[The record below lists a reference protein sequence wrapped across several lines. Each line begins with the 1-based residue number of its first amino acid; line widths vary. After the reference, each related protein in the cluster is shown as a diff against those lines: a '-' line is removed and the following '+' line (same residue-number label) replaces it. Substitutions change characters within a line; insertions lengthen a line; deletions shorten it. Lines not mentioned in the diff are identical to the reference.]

1 MAEPLPVDYLQP
13 DEQMLDDALRH
24 PASIVDDVLAAFVG
38 LGLLIGGLLFWTLGF
53 QPRFFLP
60 IAVPAMSAL
69 TVLFVAF
76 VVARWW
82 RVQTSRY
89 VITPE
94 RVYKTYGRFRFFLMQ
109 TTYDKVTDL
118 HVKQSLWGRLGGFGT
133 VRVETAGAG
142 VVFEGVREPFAF
154 KQHIETA
161 RAAFIAHLVGTHQ
174 VTSKRTSK
182 KEAAPEPKPE
192 QIWSGKPEVASMLG
206 GMVGGVLSLVA
217 GGLLMLSLPFLGF
230 QAYVMAGTLAVI
242 GLLTAASVYVRFRY
256 TDYHVQ
262 SRGVVV
268 TSGWLS
274 RRRVETRYEK
284 VTDVMVYQNLLG
296 RLLGYGN
303 ITINTAGSN
312 QAPVQFHGLGD
323 PERIKDLIDEAR
335 RS

>member
-13 DEQMLDDALRH
+13 DEAMLEDALRH
-24 PASIVDDVLAAFVG
+24 PASIADDVLWALFVF
-38 LGLLIGGLLFWTLGF
+38 GLLCSGLLFWTLGF

-69 TVLFVAF
+69 LVSLAAF
-76 VVARWW
+76 LLVRWW

-94 RVYKTYGRFRFFLMQ
+94 RVYKTHGRIRFFLLQ

-154 KQHIETA
+154 KQHVESA
-161 RAAFIAHLVGTHQ
+161 RSDFIAHLVGTHTKTKGA
-174 VTSKRTSK
+174 VKDREP
-182 KEAAPEPKPE
+182 EAKPE
-192 QIWSGKPEVASMLG
+192 AIWSGKPQVASMLG
-206 GMVGGVLSLVA
+206 GMVGAVVMLVA
-217 GGLLMLSLPFLGF
+217 GGALMLSVPFLGA
-230 QAYVMAGTLAVI
+230 QGYIMAGTLAVVGVAT
-242 GLLTAASVYVRFRY
+242 GLGVYIRFRY

-274 RRRVETRYEK
+274 RKRVETRYEK

-312 QAPVQFHGLGD
+312 QAPVQFQGLGD

-335 RS
+335 RA